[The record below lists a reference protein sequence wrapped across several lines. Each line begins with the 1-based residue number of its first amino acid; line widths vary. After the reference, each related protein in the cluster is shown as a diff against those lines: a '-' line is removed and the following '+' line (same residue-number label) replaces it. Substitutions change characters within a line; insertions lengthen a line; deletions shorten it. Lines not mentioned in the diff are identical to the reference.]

1 MGDTFAIREE
11 ENILRYYH
19 QSKVRNQAISK
30 LASDFCF
37 VRESEMIQILA
48 DNLRKSKDVQAV
60 GVVDEQDRVVGMVVK
75 DDFFNTMVRPY
86 ARDVFR
92 NRPIREVMTRARTFD
107 ADMNLFTIAEDITQE
122 MKSHG
127 IHYFIL
133 TDGKQ
138 QFRGIFSTQ
147 DMLVYLSEMT
157 QNDIA
162 LARKLQSRIVR
173 ERELQVGESF
183 EFIASSHKAKGVGG
197 DFYNIRKYDDSNWV
211 LAFCDVSGKGVSAS
225 IITSV
230 IWGMMSIFD
239 FTQGLA
245 TFVRQLNEYIVRTFE
260 SEKFVTAVFLHY
272 SEKSGELQICDMGH
286 SHLYLLRKGRLIRL
300 KSSRNN
306 LPIGVSPEIEPGF
319 DSIRPWKDDM
329 LFLLTDGMIEQDNNA
344 GEVYTISQIG
354 KVLRKNMSRPVEAT
368 GDALLAD
375 FNTFRGQHHL
385 NDDVT
390 FALMKFARQ
399 EVTL

>member
-1 MGDTFAIREE
+1 MGDTFVIREE
-11 ENILRYYH
+11 KNILQYYR
-19 QSKVRNQAISK
+19 QPKVRNQAISN
-30 LASDFCF
+30 LASDLYF
-37 VRESEMIQILA
+37 VRDSEMIQVLA
-48 DNLRKSKDVQAV
+48 DNLRKSTDVQAV
-60 GVVDEQDRVVGMVVK
+60 GVVDDHGRVVGMIVK

-86 ARDVFR
+86 ARDVFK
-92 NRPIREVMTRARTFD
+92 NRPVREVMTRARTFD
-107 ADMNLFTIAEDITQE
+107 SDINLFTVAEDINQE

-133 TDGKQ
+133 TNREQ
-138 QFRGIFSTQ
+138 EFRGIFSTQ
-147 DMLVYLSEMT
+147 DVLVYLSQMT

-197 DFYNIRKYDDSNWV
+197 DFYDIRKYSDTNWV

-245 TFVRQLNEYIVRTFE
+245 TFVRRLNEYIVRTFE
-260 SEKFVTAVFLHY
+260 SEKFVTGVFLDY
-272 SEKSGELQICDMGH
+272 NERSGELEVFDMGH
-286 SHLYLLRKGRLIRL
+286 SHLFLFRKGRLIRL
-300 KSSRNN
+300 KNSRNN
-306 LPIGVSPEIEPGF
+306 LPIGVMPDLDPGF
-319 DSIRPWKDDM
+319 DTIRPWKNDT

-344 GEVYTISQIG
+344 GEVYSMDRIGRILRENIS
-354 KVLRKNMSRPVEAT
+354 LPVELT
-368 GDALLAD
+368 GDALLSD

-390 FALMKFARQ
+390 FALMRFAHQ